1 MSCGRDLLAIHHCG
15 LQIVAYFGPVFAAFM
30 HDKEV

>member
-1 MSCGRDLLAIHHCG
+1 MSCGRGG
-15 LQIVAYFGPVFAAFM
+15 LVSDETVRLIVAYFGPVFAAFM